1 MSRERAVKSSIAGAL
16 VAAITIAVPSTS
28 GAASAAP
35 PAGTGLGGIKHIVV
49 IYEENHSFDNL
60 FGMWPGANGLNN
72 ADYQHTTQVGTDGR
86 PLACLPQVDVNLTS
100 PTPLPTR
107 CTDSSLPGA
116 QQQSAFANAPF
127 TIDDYIAATDVTCPK
142 PGTPFAP
149 NGLPKN
155 DANAEGGGCTR
166 DLVHRFYNEQ
176 YQLNGGKMNRYT
188 VGSDAMGL
196 TQGHYDTTQ
205 LPIYEYLTGPDA
217 PKSVIADNFFQSAF
231 GGSFLNH
238 QWLIAAQTPV
248 YANAD
253 HSGTATDLHSV
264 LGTDLN
270 PAGNTP
276 LDPAEVGTRDAALTV
291 DKNPDGTCT
300 SSLTTA
306 CGDYAINTIQ
316 PPYEPFSSASAAK
329 LPPLTSSNIGDELSA
344 ANIDWAWYSGGW
356 SNANGDV
363 NGPGWTNGA
372 GPSCSD
378 PNVKAGA
385 IYPHCADALFQY
397 HHQPFNYFANYAPGT
412 PARAAHLKDEAE
424 FLTTV
429 AAGQLKPVSFVKPV
443 GEENEH
449 PGYASQS
456 VGSDHLVDLITAIEA
471 GPQAKDTAVIVT
483 YDEFGGQ
490 WDHVPPPTAP
500 GVSDKWGP
508 GTRVPAIV
516 ISPLLATTG
525 IDHTQYDTTS
535 ILATIEH
542 RFDVAPLSS
551 RDAAVNDFSADFLEL
566 PKGASQFIPMTPTR
580 IFDTRP
586 GSLVGYTGAKPG
598 PNSNVRV
605 AVTGVAGVPA
615 GATAAVINL
624 TATQTGAPGYVQA
637 FPTGAGTAGASSNL
651 NVERADQTIA
661 NSAIVPI
668 GGDGSITV
676 HTQEAAHLLV
686 DISGYYVPATSAVD
700 DGRLVTVAPT
710 RIFDTRPA
718 SAVNYSGAKPAAAST
733 TRVAVTGLGGVP
745 MTGVE
750 AAVLNVTA
758 TEATGVGYVQVAPA
772 GQMTPGASSNLN
784 VETVN
789 QTVPSQV
796 IVPVGSGG
804 AVDIYTQSGAHLIV
818 DVSGYITD
826 NTAPTANSGL
836 FVPVTPGRV
845 LDTRSSSRVGYV
857 GGTPGAGAHVTVA
870 LSGKAGLPTTPI
882 GAVASNVT
890 ITEAA
895 GPGFVQAAPAGQ
907 LQPGKSS
914 ILNAV
919 AAGQTIANAA
929 IIPASAD
936 GLELYT
942 QSGGELLTD
951 IAGWYTP

>member
-1 MSRERAVKSSIAGAL
+1 MNWYRAVKTSIAGAL
-16 VAAITIAVPSTS
+16 IAAFTIAMPSMTEVAR
-28 GAASAAP
+28 GAAAA
-35 PAGTGLGGIKHIVV
+35 TGLGDVKHIVV

-60 FGMWPGANGLNN
+60 FGMWPGVNGLSD
-72 ADYQHTTQVGTDGR
+72 ADYQHTVQVGLDGQ
-86 PLACLPQVDVNLTS
+86 PLACLPQNDVNLTS
-100 PTPLPTR
+100 PAPLPTR
-107 CTDSSLPGA
+107 CTDSSLPA
-116 QQQSAFANAPF
+116 PQQQSAFVNAPF

-142 PGTPFAP
+142 PGVFAA

-155 DANAEGGGCTR
+155 DPTALPGGCTR
-166 DLVHRFYNEQ
+166 DLVHRFYQEQ

-205 LPIYEYLTGPDA
+205 LPIYEYLTGAGA
-217 PKSVIADNFFQSAF
+217 PKYMIADNLFQGAF

-238 QWLIAAQTPV
+238 QWLIAAQSPV

-253 HSGTATDLHSV
+253 HSGTATDLHTI
-264 LGTDLN
+264 LGADGS
-270 PAGNTP
+270 PANYP
-276 LDPAEVGTRDAALTV
+276 LHPTAGLKDGALTV
-291 DKNPDGTCT
+291 DKNPDGTCA
-300 SSLTTA
+300 SPATTA

-316 PPYEPFSSASAAK
+316 PAYEPFSSASAAK

-344 ANIDWAWYSGGW
+344 AHVDWAWYSGGW
-356 SNANGDV
+356 SNADGDV

-372 GPSCSD
+372 GPTCSD
-378 PNVKAGA
+378 PNVKSGA
-385 IYPHCADALFQY
+385 TYPHCADALFQY

-412 PARAAHLKDEAE
+412 QARTDHLKDEEE

-429 AAGQLKPVSFVKPV
+429 AAGQLKPVSFVKPI

-449 PGYASQS
+449 PGYASTS
-456 VGSDHLVDLITAIEA
+456 VGSDHLVDLIKAIES
-471 GPQAKDTAVIVT
+471 GPQANDTAIIVT

-516 ISPLLATTG
+516 ISPLLTTTG
-525 IDHTQYDTTS
+525 VDHTQYDTTS

-542 RFDVAPLSS
+542 RFGLAPLST
-551 RDAAVNDFSADFLEL
+551 RDAAVNDLSADFIEL
-566 PKGASQFIPMTPTR
+566 APGAARFVPLTPTR

-586 GSLVGYTGAKPG
+586 GSLVGYNGIKPG
-598 PNSNVRV
+598 TNSNTRV
-605 AVTGVAGVPA
+605 AVTGVAGVPV

-637 FPTGAGTAGASSNL
+637 FPTGAGTPGASSNL

-668 GGDGSITV
+668 GADGSITL

-686 DISGYYVPATSAVD
+686 DISGYYLPATSAVD

-718 SAVNYSGAKPAAAST
+718 SAVNYTGAKPAAAST
-733 TRVAVTGLGGVP
+733 TRVPIAGQGGVP
-745 MTGVE
+745 ATGVE

-758 TEATGVGYVQVAPA
+758 TEATGAGFVQVAPA
-772 GQMTPGASSNLN
+772 GQLTPGASSNLN

-796 IVPVGSGG
+796 IVPVGVGG

-826 NTAPTANSGL
+826 STAPTANAGL
-836 FVPVTPGRV
+836 FVPVSPGRV
-845 LDTRSSSRVGYV
+845 LDTRAASRVGYV
-857 GGTPGAGAHVTVA
+857 GSTPGPGAHVTVSVA
-870 LSGKAGLPTTPI
+870 GKVGLPNAPI
-882 GAVASNVT
+882 GAVAANVT
-890 ITEAA
+890 ITEAI

-914 ILNAV
+914 ILNAT

-929 IIPASAD
+929 IIPVSAN
-936 GLELYT
+936 GFELYT
-942 QSGGELLTD
+942 QSGGELLAD